1 MKSMRRVAFLLGLY
15 LCSLL
20 LVAVP
25 AAAQTPTAAVS
36 MSCSPGEVRVDVKP
50 GSSYSGYTTCTVT
63 NPTAYIEKVSIQ
75 VTSDGLA
82 VAHAGDVYVGSG
94 QDVDF
99 QVVVRADPYM
109 QMQSRQLSI
118 TGTVTEMNG
127 VPPINVASSQTNVM
141 VNILQFSLVQVE
153 AVEPFVQLMPKTD
166 KNFEFKVYNL
176 GNQIDFMKIGIT
188 DDSRETLEGDG
199 FTVNLPAVKSQI
211 ENNPAGSKVRVLI
224 RTPKDWGWT
233 DQYYTL
239 NFYAESE
246 FSCKNGGCE
255 RESQMITIYVRGVYL
270 PGFEM
275 IPTVSMLALAA
286 AVAGRGLLREDEE
299 GETVLRD
306 AAPGL

>member
-1 MKSMRRVAFLLGLY
+1 
-15 LCSLL
+15 
-20 LVAVP
+20 
-25 AAAQTPTAAVS
+25 
-36 MSCSPGEVRVDVKP
+36 
-50 GSSYSGYTTCTVT
+50 
-63 NPTAYIEKVSIQ
+63 
-75 VTSDGLA
+75 
-82 VAHAGDVYVGSG
+82 
-94 QDVDF
+94 
-99 QVVVRADPYM
+99 
-109 QMQSRQLSI
+109 
-118 TGTVTEMNG
+118 
-127 VPPINVASSQTNVM
+127 
-141 VNILQFSLVQVE
+141 
-153 AVEPFVQLMPKTD
+153 
-166 KNFEFKVYNL
+166 
-176 GNQIDFMKIGIT
+176 
-188 DDSRETLEGDG
+188 
-199 FTVNLPAVKSQI
+199 VKSQI

-299 GETVLRD
+299 GEPVLRD

>member
-1 MKSMRRVAFLLGLY
+1 
-15 LCSLL
+15 
-20 LVAVP
+20 
-25 AAAQTPTAAVS
+25 
-36 MSCSPGEVRVDVKP
+36 
-50 GSSYSGYTTCTVT
+50 
-63 NPTAYIEKVSIQ
+63 
-75 VTSDGLA
+75 
-82 VAHAGDVYVGSG
+82 
-94 QDVDF
+94 
-99 QVVVRADPYM
+99 
-109 QMQSRQLSI
+109 
-118 TGTVTEMNG
+118 
-127 VPPINVASSQTNVM
+127 
-141 VNILQFSLVQVE
+141 
-153 AVEPFVQLMPKTD
+153 VQLMPKTD

-299 GETVLRD
+299 GEPVLRD